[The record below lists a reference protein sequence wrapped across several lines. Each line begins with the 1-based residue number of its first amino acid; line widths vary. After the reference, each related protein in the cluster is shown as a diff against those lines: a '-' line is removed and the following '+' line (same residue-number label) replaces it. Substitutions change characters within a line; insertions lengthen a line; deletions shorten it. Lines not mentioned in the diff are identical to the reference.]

1 MIAND
6 DRISQLEM
14 RVARLEGIMEQMSK
28 RLDDIYK
35 LLIVVIVLGGT
46 GLITLVVNTVVQ
58 LTKQ

>member
-1 MIAND
+1 
-6 DRISQLEM
+6 
-14 RVARLEGIMEQMSK
+14 MEQMSK

-35 LLIVVIVLGGT
+35 LLIVAIVLGVT

>member
-6 DRISQLEM
+6 DRISGLEM
-14 RVARLEGIMEQMSK
+14 RVARLEGVMEQMSK